1 MENEFFM
8 NDGCGFSGMEI
19 QPNEL
24 NSSGLFTPNW
34 ENSMDQSDLFES
46 TLSSIVSSPVNSHAG
61 NVIGGGGGGGGGGG
75 DNLMMR
81 ELIGRLGSI
90 CNSGEISPHSYI
102 GGTNNNSTNTSCY
115 NTPLNS
121 PPKLNLSSI
130 GGNLIPLHQNL
141 APFSA
146 DPGFTERAARFSC
159 FGNRNLAGLNG
170 HLSSNETLELGAGME
185 SGKLSRVSSNKSF
198 NIGGIGS
205 QMGVQEGEQSPIQ
218 KGNSMRI
225 PNKKVLNRFSKSSTP
240 ENTGDSPEG
249 SSVSEQITGG
259 ELGFKGKPEINTRKR
274 KSTLAKDLK
283 VAGEK
288 HESNGKKIKPDE
300 ASKKEIDAAKG
311 KAEAKDGSK
320 ALGVANPKQK
330 NDNSKPP
337 EPPKD
342 YIHVRAG
349 RGQATDSHSLAE
361 RARREKISKRMK
373 FLQDLVPSCNKVTGK
388 AVMLDEIINY
398 VQSLQRQVEFLSMKL
413 TTVNPRMDLNM
424 ETLLPKDIFK
434 GPGSSSLTVY
444 PMDSSMPAFAYDYQS
459 MHMPPLHSS
468 ISNGTE
474 KQFSVASSSDQHRNL
489 SAQIPSGYN
498 EVGNGIQISKFW
510 EDELHT
516 VVQMGYGQNQL
527 QSSNGSM
534 AADEMKSER

>member
-24 NSSGLFTPNW
+24 NSSGLFTSNW

-61 NVIGGGGGGGGGGG
+61 NVIGGGGGGGGG

-225 PNKKVLNRFSKSSTP
+225 PNKKVLNRFSRSSTP

-274 KSTLAKDLK
+274 KSILTGQAKDLK
-283 VAGEK
+283 V
-288 HESNGKKIKPDE
+288 
-300 ASKKEIDAAKG
+300 
-311 KAEAKDGSK
+311 
-320 ALGVANPKQK
+320 
-330 NDNSKPP
+330 
-337 EPPKD
+337 
-342 YIHVRAG
+342 Y
-349 RGQATDSHSLAE
+349 
-361 RARREKISKRMK
+361 
-373 FLQDLVPSCNKVTGK
+373 LQIWSQILHLLMNLV
-388 AVMLDEIINY
+388 
-398 VQSLQRQVEFLSMKL
+398 
-413 TTVNPRMDLNM
+413 
-424 ETLLPKDIFK
+424 
-434 GPGSSSLTVY
+434 
-444 PMDSSMPAFAYDYQS
+444 
-459 MHMPPLHSS
+459 
-468 ISNGTE
+468 
-474 KQFSVASSSDQHRNL
+474 
-489 SAQIPSGYN
+489 
-498 EVGNGIQISKFW
+498 
-510 EDELHT
+510 
-516 VVQMGYGQNQL
+516 
-527 QSSNGSM
+527 
-534 AADEMKSER
+534 